1 MTSITP
7 AHPYGIP
14 ALELTAKGRKIS
26 FEKECLA
33 DVRIVRKVNDAEPE
47 LLIER
52 ARSPYTDE
60 EQFPEGT
67 RLTYS
72 IDLTH
77 EGQPKSYT
85 LQATV

>member
-7 AHPYGIP
+7 EHPYGIP
-14 ALELTAKGRKIS
+14 AIELTANSRKIS

-33 DVRIVRKVNDAEPE
+33 DVKIVRKVNDAEPE

-60 EQFPEGT
+60 AQFPKGT
-67 RLTYS
+67 RLTYT
-72 IDLTH
+72 IELTH